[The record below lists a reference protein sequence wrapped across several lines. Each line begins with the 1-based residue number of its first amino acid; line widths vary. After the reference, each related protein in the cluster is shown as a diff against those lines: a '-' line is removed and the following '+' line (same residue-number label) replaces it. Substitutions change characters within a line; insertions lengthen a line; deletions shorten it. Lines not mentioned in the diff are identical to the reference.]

1 MAAPIR
7 MHHAAGID
15 VNLFFSSA
23 VEFSIG
29 GGSYW
34 GGNIALPVTVGLSL
48 YIEYINIYI
57 QEKSRL

>member
-34 GGNIALPVTVGLSL
+34 GGNIALPVT
-48 YIEYINIYI
+48 
-57 QEKSRL
+57 EKSSSLKSLGAQTPTDQR